1 MTSNATNT
9 KHMDI
14 SRHMDIENM
23 TDFPCSDCGR
33 MLHFDLADDLE
44 GDETWVFA
52 RNDGTGEE
60 DTVCC
65 ECYDKRMPK
74 GKRK

>member
-1 MTSNATNT
+1 MTSNPINT

-14 SRHMDIENM
+14 NDM

-44 GDETWVFA
+44 GDETWVFC

-60 DTVCC
+60 DTICI
-65 ECYDKRMPK
+65 ECYDKRMPR
-74 GKRK
+74 RKH